1 MKEDPAN
8 TAVVILGKILQHLNQ
23 TAELDTE
30 IESFTSATTIDKLIN
45 AFWFTSLAFSLAT
58 VTIGLLCL
66 QWIQEYKKDGDH
78 LSQEQYF
85 NFRYARERG
94 FKHWKAK
101 AVIASLPL
109 LLIFS
114 LITFFGGLLVFLGT
128 TNWAVAIPVYVILL
142 ITVVFLI
149 ITTLLPG
156 IIAVRKAQ
164 LAHKNGINENF
175 RYGDDLLNPPFRSL
189 QSWLALKM
197 CLGIASLLYG
207 LKPIKTLRQYQ
218 DWVRIDVQWAKW
230 STDLCRMSVQ
240 PLLNLFSDSTEKNTA
255 AICRTLDEFTL
266 NMSRQE
272 EKERDANR
280 SLVYQLQA
288 FPLVVN
294 LSIQDENSGEST
306 ADSRL
311 QWTDY
316 LVERYT
322 GTVASWSELPDR
334 KKEGGFW
341 ERLDHAFWQF
351 QNTLAGI
358 PAGKGNFS
366 EPYIHIKRLIN

>member
-8 TAVVILGKILQHLNQ
+8 TAVVMLGKILQHLNQ

-30 IESFTSATTIDKLIN
+30 IKTFTSATTIDKLIN

-94 FKHWKAK
+94 FKDWRAEV
-101 AVIASLPL
+101 VIVSLPL

-128 TNWAVAIPVYVILL
+128 TNWAVAIPVYFVLL
-142 ITVVFLI
+142 VTVVFLI
-149 ITTLLPG
+149 LTTFLPG
-156 IIAVRKAQ
+156 IIAVRKARS
-164 LAHKNGINENF
+164 AHINGINKDF
-175 RYGDDLLNPPFRSL
+175 RFGDGLLNPPFRSP
-189 QSWLALKM
+189 QSWLALKI
-197 CLGIASLLYG
+197 CLGIAFAVSKLR
-207 LKPIKTLRQYQ
+207 PMQRLRQYQ
-218 DWVRIDVQWAKW
+218 DWVRVDVQWAEW
-230 STDLCRMSVQ
+230 SKDLCRMSLQ
-240 PLLNLFSDSTEKNTA
+240 PLLNLFADSTEKNTT
-255 AICRTLDEFTL
+255 AICRTLDEFTS
-266 NMSRQE
+266 NMSR
-272 EKERDANR
+272 KGKDIDANCA
-280 SLVYQLQA
+280 LVYQLQA

-294 LSIQDENSGEST
+294 LSILHENSSQCT
-306 ADSRL
+306 DASRL
-311 QWTDY
+311 EWTDY

-322 GTVASWSELPDR
+322 GTVASWSELPGR
-334 KKEGGFW
+334 KTEQEFW
-341 ERLDHAFWQF
+341 ERLDHAFWKF

-358 PAGKGNFS
+358 PAGQGNFS
-366 EPYIHIKRLIN
+366 ESQLHTEQIMY